1 MNVLVVAPHPDDEAI
16 GCGGAVC
23 RHTDRGDRV
32 SAVFLT
38 SGELGLKHLPPE
50 EAWRVREAE
59 AAAAA
64 EVLGLAGITFL
75 RRPDWFVGE
84 QVDETAAALLPVLKR
99 EEPKVIYLPHPGDEH
114 PDHRAALAIVRA
126 AVRGGPAPIFR
137 AYEVWTPL
145 AEFDHVED
153 ISSVMRR
160 KLRAVRCYRSQVGHF
175 RYDRAV
181 RGLNLYRGALA
192 ARCRFAE
199 VFRCLDVSEPGPN
212 HRPEGP

>member
-23 RHTDRGDRV
+23 GHADRGDKV

-38 SGELGLKHLPPE
+38 SGELGLKHLPRE

-64 EVLGLAGITFL
+64 EVLGLAGVTFL
-75 RRPDWFVGE
+75 RRQDWFIGE
-84 QVDETAAALLPVLKR
+84 QVEETAAALRSVLER
-99 EEPKVIYLPHPGDEH
+99 QQPGLVYLPHSRDDH
-114 PDHRAALAIVRA
+114 PDHRAALTVVRA
-126 AVRGGPAPIFR
+126 AVRHGPAPVLR

-145 AEFDHVED
+145 TEFDHVVD
-153 ISSVMRR
+153 ISSVIRR
-160 KLRAVRCYRSQVGHF
+160 KLWAVRCYRTQMGHF

-181 RGLNLYRGALA
+181 RGLNQYRGALA
-192 ARCRFAE
+192 ARSRFAE
-199 VFRCLDVSEPGPN
+199 VFRHLNVGGPDQ
-212 HRPEGP
+212 RPEEH